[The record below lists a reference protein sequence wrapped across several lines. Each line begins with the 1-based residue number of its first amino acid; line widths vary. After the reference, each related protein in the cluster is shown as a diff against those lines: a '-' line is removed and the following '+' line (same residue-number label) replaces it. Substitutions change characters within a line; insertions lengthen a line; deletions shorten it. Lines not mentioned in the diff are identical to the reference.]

1 LFEVDAPGVAIFE
14 FECYASASSCARATE
29 LSRQITVLA
38 ALLQVVHELAQ
49 RHDGLTRR
57 VVTASEHRWRKPAF
71 PDRFSQQRIGK
82 KWAATRLRRYNF
94 RYHAIT
100 VRDQNGFATSSEA
113 DIFAKLVF
121 EDLQTD

>member
-1 LFEVDAPGVAIFE
+1 MQEI
-14 FECYASASSCARATE
+14 
-29 LSRQITVLA
+29 
-38 ALLQVVHELAQ
+38 AQ

-94 RYHAIT
+94 RHHAIAI
-100 VRDQNGFATSSEA
+100 RDQDSFTASSEA
-113 DIFAKLVF
+113 NIFAKLVF